1 MYESK
6 KKSYSVIAVIYWI
19 IHWFGLFIEGI
30 LYKNNVPFFSIIY
43 DILFISGILIVTFKD
58 KSVKNLG
65 FTKEKL
71 KVNLPISIG
80 LILIIFIISVFISS
94 SPLIKL
100 LKLAGYYLFYI
111 SVIEEIIY
119 RGFIQNYLFGL
130 KIKRSLIFI
139 IGALMFSLSHLPFQ
153 MFIHDNVTI
162 SYVFSALPQLVGTFL
177 IHLILCFITAK
188 RKDITIPIALHF
200 ALDYIQTVLDIS

>member
-6 KKSYSVIAVIYWI
+6 EKSYAVIAVIYWI
-19 IHWFGLFIEGI
+19 IRCIGLFIEGI
-30 LYKNNVPFFSIIY
+30 LLKNNVPFHSIIY
-43 DILFISGILIVTFKD
+43 YILFMSVVIIVLLKD

-100 LKLAGYYLFYI
+100 LKLAGYYLFYV

-162 SYVFSALPQLVGTFL
+162 SYVFDALPQLLATFL

-200 ALDYIQTVLDIS
+200 ALDYIQDIL